1 MLAVGKLEGEA
12 GQRDQDKAD
21 EQQRHEA
28 PQQLG
33 VGQMAADDRAE
44 VLPVRPR
51 ESESLTRRTHP
62 RHSVPLTFSCFEPE
76 KLPHLRIALIAL
88 ESMMASSVQRKP
100 VEIRLIT
107 R

>member
-1 MLAVGKLEGEA
+1 M
-12 GQRDQDKAD
+12 
-21 EQQRHEA
+21 
-28 PQQLG
+28 
-33 VGQMAADDRAE
+33 
-44 VLPVRPR
+44 
-51 ESESLTRRTHP
+51 RRTHP

-88 ESMMASSVQRKP
+88 ESMMASSVQRKA